1 MTIKEEMDALY
12 DLIAKHQDLYH
23 SLDQPEISDYDYD
36 QLLER
41 LVKLEEKYPE
51 YKRMNSPKDRV
62 GGQVLSSFKQVEH
75 QTPMLSLDNS
85 YNSEDL
91 RQFDKRIKK
100 ALDQPP
106 TYVLEM
112 KIDGLSVALKYEKG
126 MLVQAATRGNG
137 YIGEDV
143 TENVKTIEDVP
154 LKLNQ
159 AVDIE
164 VRGEVYISKSDF
176 LYLNERQEQE
186 NLATF
191 ANPRNAAAGS
201 LRQLDSKVAAKRP
214 LSIFVFDVLNGGDSD
229 IKNHDELMTYLKT
242 LGFVTVESFS
252 CEDIDGVVEA
262 CESMAEKRHDLVYD
276 IDGLVLKVND
286 LQQRQIL
293 GYRSRSP
300 KWAIAYKF
308 PAEEKETVVNDI
320 VVQVGRTGV
329 LTPKAVLEPVFVAG
343 STITYAT
350 LHNQDFIDE
359 KDIRIKDHVLIQKAG
374 DVIPAIVSVLKDK
387 RTGQE
392 LIFKLPNEC
401 PVCNGKAVRLE
412 GEVAKRCTNI
422 NCPAKLQRGLE
433 HFVSRSAMDIDGVGP
448 KVVEM
453 LIEEGFVHKIQD
465 LYDLQ
470 ASRQALYEIPGFGN
484 KSIDNMLESI
494 EASKDNALHQFIHG
508 LGIPLIGQKA
518 AKVISQ
524 HFKSI
529 KSIKEASIDDFTA
542 IEEIGEK
549 MANAL
554 VAYFSDS
561 ETLVMLE
568 ELSNKGIT
576 FEAQTSESKNV
587 LEGLKFVLTG
597 TLNEFSRKDLQKII
611 EDHGGKVSGSVSE
624 KTDYVIF
631 GEKAGSKLTKA
642 QALNVATLNEIEG
655 LDFLKEKGVN
665 LQ

>member
-23 SLDQPEISDYDYD
+23 SLDQPEISDYEYD
-36 QLLER
+36 QLLEK

-51 YKRMNSPKDRV
+51 YKRMNSPINRV

-126 MLVQAATRGNG
+126 LLVQAATRGNG

-143 TENVKTIEDVP
+143 TENVKTIDDVP
-154 LKLNQ
+154 LRLNQ

-214 LSIFVFDVLNGGDSD
+214 LSIFVFDVLNGGDSN
-229 IKNHDELMTYLKT
+229 IKTHEALMTYLKA

-252 CEDIDGVVEA
+252 SKTIDGVIDI
-262 CESMAEKRHDLVYD
+262 CETMAEKRHDLEYD

-286 LQQRQIL
+286 LEQRSTL

-359 KDIRIKDHVLIQKAG
+359 KDIRINDHVLIQKAG

-392 LIFKLPNEC
+392 LIFKLPNHC

-433 HFVSRSAMDIDGVGP
+433 HFVSRPAMDIDGVGP

-453 LIEEGFVHKIQD
+453 LIQEGFVQKIQD
-465 LYDLQ
+465 LYNLQ
-470 ASRQALYEIPGFGN
+470 ESRQALYEIPGFGN

-494 EASKDNALHQFIHG
+494 EASKGNALHQFIHG

-518 AKVISQ
+518 AKLISQ
-524 HFKSI
+524 HFMTIQSI
-529 KSIKEASIDDFTA
+529 QEASVDDFTA

-549 MANAL
+549 MAKAL
-554 VAYFSDS
+554 VTYFSDP

-568 ELSNKGIT
+568 ELSKKGIT
-576 FEAQTSESKNV
+576 FEAKISDRKNV

-597 TLNEFSRKDLQKII
+597 TLSDFSRKDLQKII

-642 QALNVATLNEIEG
+642 QALNVPALNEVEG

-665 LQ
+665 L

>member
-286 LQQRQIL
+286 LQHRQIL